1 VLEVIGVPPSRSAS
15 ILELFAA
22 NVIDRAARRD
32 TLYVLRAR
40 LVRHPG
46 RASRMV
52 RAERISRMD
61 TLAEAAI
68 DESPRRR

>member
-1 VLEVIGVPPSRSAS
+1 MLEVIGVPPSRSAS

-22 NVIDRAARRD
+22 NA
-32 TLYVLRAR
+32 
-40 LVRHPG
+40 